1 MPSMGR
7 LRYLD
12 VAPGTPREIGT
23 LVLIH
28 GFPLNA
34 SMWEPQLSLSGLGWR
49 VVVPT
54 LRGFDGGSADSTV
67 LSMDDF
73 AADVIDLLDA
83 LGIEEAVIG
92 GLSMGGYVAFAMY
105 RLAHRYFGGLILAD
119 TRAEAD
125 TPDALA
131 ARQRSIDLVTAEGP
145 AAIADDMMPRLLG
158 DTTRRTQPA
167 IEAHVRSMILSNSS
181 RAIAGALGAIMRRPD
196 STPLLSSIHCPTLV
210 IAGEEDTL
218 TPPALSQGLHQA
230 IGGST
235 LSLVPQAGHL
245 ANLEQPDAF
254 NRAVGMFLSRNF

>member
-1 MPSMGR
+1 MPAIGR

-34 SMWEPQLSLSGLGWR
+34 GMWEPQLSLSGLGWR

-54 LRGFDGGSADSTV
+54 LRGFDGGTADPLVS
-67 LSMDDF
+67 SMDDF
-73 AADVIDLLDA
+73 AADIIDLLDA
-83 LGIEEAVIG
+83 VGIEEAVVG
-92 GLSMGGYVAFAMY
+92 GLSMGGYVAFAMH
-105 RLAHRYFGGLILAD
+105 RLAPRYFGGLILAD

-125 TPDALA
+125 TPESGAARLRMMELA
-131 ARQRSIDLVTAEGP
+131 AAEGP
-145 AAIADDMMPRLLG
+145 GAIAAEMMPRLLG
-158 DTTRRTQPA
+158 DTTRRTRPA
-167 IEAHVRSMILSNSS
+167 IEEAVRSMIVSNSS
-181 RAIAGALGAIMRRPD
+181 TAIAAALGAIMRRLD
-196 STPLLSSIHCPTLV
+196 STPLLSSIRCPTLV

-218 TPPALSQGLHQA
+218 TPPALSQGLHEA

-235 LSLVPQAGHL
+235 LSLVPEAGHL

-254 NRAVGMFLSRNF
+254 NRAVGAFLARNF